1 MPNPADGPLATD
13 EAVTSAPAPAG
24 RPPSG
29 LKRSLVYFATIAAG
43 QGLAF
48 LLLPAV
54 SRALSPEAYGAYS
67 LSLAVSTLIGMVA
80 SSWVRNVALRLYFDA
95 ATRGTT
101 RGFFLGTAL
110 LQALSFSVL
119 YALTLIALGR
129 LDYDLA
135 PLRVMLSAGF
145 AILAGD
151 LAIHA
156 TTLLRAEQRTMS
168 FAIAEIG
175 GGVLRFV
182 LTLGG
187 LALGWRS
194 AELLFDASVAGYL
207 LAAAY
212 AVPTLWRR
220 LSGPVGID
228 VAGTLEVLRHGPSA
242 LPFSLGNW
250 LERLADRLVLD
261 YYLGTAVQGIYS
273 IGYTLGER
281 TMGTLINAVFMMAW
295 PEILSAFKEG
305 GSARARAALSEALV
319 LYAWFSLGPVVFL
332 VAYGADLHRWMIG
345 AAFHDGASLVGI
357 VAASMWLGGF
367 TSYLN
372 RHLEL
377 GKRFSTLSAITLAGA
392 TVNVALNLWLV
403 PRYGMLGAAWATAA
417 NRVFN
422 AVVFF
427 AIRDRALV
435 AIPLGT
441 MGAAATVALTV
452 WWVSARLPVAPT
464 YQMLAYVAMYAP
476 LALFLLVR
484 RRRTTRA

>member
-1 MPNPADGPLATD
+1 MPKRADGPVARDGVPEIAPT
-13 EAVTSAPAPAG
+13 AVG
-24 RPPSG
+24 PPTGG

-48 LLLPAV
+48 LLLPVV

-67 LSLAVSTLIGMVA
+67 LSLAVSTLIGMIA

-110 LQALSFSVL
+110 LQALGFAVL
-119 YALTLIALGR
+119 YGLTLTVLAILG
-129 LDYDLA
+129 YELA
-135 PLRVMLSAGF
+135 PLRVMLSAGA

-151 LAIHA
+151 LAVHA
-156 TTLLRAEQRTMS
+156 TTLLRAEQRSSS

-175 GGVLRFV
+175 GGALRFL

-187 LALGWRS
+187 IALGWRS
-194 AELLFDASVAGYL
+194 AELLFDASAAGYL
-207 LAAAY
+207 IAAGY

-220 LSGPVGID
+220 LSGPLGID
-228 VAGTLEVLRHGPSA
+228 VAGTLEVLRHGPAA

-250 LERLADRLVLD
+250 LERLADRLVVE

-295 PEILSAFKEG
+295 PEILTAWKEG
-305 GSARARAALSEALV
+305 STARARAALSEALV
-319 LYAWFSLGPVVFL
+319 LYAWFSFGPVVFL
-332 VAYGADLHRWMIG
+332 IAYGADLHRWMMG
-345 AAFHDGASLVGI
+345 AAFHDGAPLVGI
-357 VAASMWLGGF
+357 VAASMWIGGF

-403 PRYGMLGAAWATAA
+403 PRYGMMGAAWATAV

-427 AIRDRALV
+427 AIRDRSLV
-435 AIPLGT
+435 AIPLGA
-441 MGAAATVALTV
+441 MGSAAALAAAV

-464 YQMLAYVAMYAP
+464 YQMLAYVALYAP
-476 LALFLLVR
+476 LALILLVR